1 MEASKILDFHSLKK
15 GNIAMAS
22 DAEMAY
28 IQATLQ
34 GIKTWVRLPKD
45 QWPASWRRMRDPVC
59 PLVRALYGH
68 PDAGGYWERHCEKQ
82 VRSVGF
88 VPVPEW
94 NS

>member
-22 DAEMAY
+22 DAAMAY

-45 QWPASWRRMRDPVC
+45 QWPAAWRRLRDPVC

-68 PDAGGYWERHCEKQ
+68 PDAG
-82 VRSVGF
+82 
-88 VPVPEW
+88 
-94 NS
+94 

>member
-1 MEASKILDFHSLKK
+1 
-15 GNIAMAS
+15 MAS

-68 PDAGGYWERHCEKQ
+68 PDAGGYWERHYEKQ